1 MLHNVS
7 EEELGAK
14 LVARVDK
21 SRNSSASK
29 SRMKLW
35 MIRAITTMLLW
46 TCVVQLMTLGEMW
59 GLRLLKGWPSCFT
72 HHHQDLSH
80 LPSLPP
86 KLALPPKSESFFVFQ
101 SFVDQG
107 WFLLE

>member
-1 MLHNVS
+1 MVFVLHNES
-7 EEELGAK
+7 DEELVVK
-14 LVARVDK
+14 LTSKVEK
-21 SRNSSASK
+21 TKNSSASK

-46 TCVVQLMTLGEMW
+46 TCVMQLMTLGEIW

-72 HHHQDLSH
+72 HRQDLSH

-86 KLALPPKSESFFVFQ
+86 NLPLPPKSEFSLLFNL
-101 SFVDQG
+101 
-107 WFLLE
+107 FLTCGGFC